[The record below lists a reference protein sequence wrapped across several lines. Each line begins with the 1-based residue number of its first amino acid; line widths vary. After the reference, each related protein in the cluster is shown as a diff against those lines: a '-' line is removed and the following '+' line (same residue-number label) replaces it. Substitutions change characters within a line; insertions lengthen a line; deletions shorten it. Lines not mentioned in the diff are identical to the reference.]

1 MKRLFE
7 FIWTGCWHHWVT
19 YERNDVAHKG
29 TVIGQT
35 AYCQCKKCGAHK
47 RFNLYPTVWTA

>member
-7 FIWTGCWHHWVT
+7 FIVAGCWHRWET
-19 YERNDVAHKG
+19 YERNDVSHKG
-29 TVIGQT
+29 TIIGQA
-35 AYCQCKKCGAHK
+35 AYCKCKKCGAHK